1 MSSGLWGVRVARR
14 LVVSLVGF
22 AALGTLVNRALGDE
36 IRPRQPRRIVVR
48 LSTDVLASLIDKP
61 VERRVPVDEE
71 ILGTHVTGEAHVEG
85 RPVLQ
90 ASEDPASASFDVT
103 LSGTV
108 NSQTVGRNGPAIIR
122 GRCETQFTAASRV
135 TFQPGQGFVAAPA
148 EVKATTRSTT
158 DKVSSTRRGVIG
170 RVVVRKAWEQINES
184 RDETEAI
191 VRERTENRIREEF
204 DELLQARLERVNRT
218 ADVGLAVRAL
228 LGDSEPHYSCSTSGG
243 CLQIAAST
251 SDSEDAAVSL
261 PSLGRATG
269 TAQIWVHNSV
279 VGDSVAHSLR
289 KLDLVRRSVES
300 VVRTLDVVPRMIALP
315 SEPTNRPLWP
325 MNPIDYATADEW
337 IVLQLGGQSAGA
349 AATTARVDRP

>member
-1 MSSGLWGVRVARR
+1 MSSRLWGVRVARR
-14 LVVSLVGF
+14 LVVSLIGF
-22 AALGTLVNRALGDE
+22 AAVGAVVSRAAGDE
-36 IRPRQPRRIVVR
+36 ARPRQPRRIVVR

-71 ILGTHVTGEAHVEG
+71 ILETHVTGEAHVQG
-85 RPVLQ
+85 RPELE
-90 ASEDPASASFDVT
+90 ASEDPSAAAFDVT

-108 NSQTVGRNGPAIIR
+108 NSKTVGRNGPAIIH
-122 GRCETQFTAASRV
+122 GRSETQFTASSRV

-158 DKVSSTRRGVIG
+158 DKVTSTRRGVIG

-184 RDETEAI
+184 RDETAAI
-191 VRERTENRIREEF
+191 VRERTEQRIREEF
-204 DELLQARLERVNRT
+204 DELLQARLERVNRS

-228 LGDSEPHYSCSTSGG
+228 LGDSDPHYTCSTSGG
-243 CLQIAAST
+243 CLQIAASAGE
-251 SDSEDAAVSL
+251 SDDAAASL
-261 PSLGRATG
+261 PPLGHATG
-269 TAQIWVHNSV
+269 TAQIWVHNSI
-279 VGDSVAHSLR
+279 VGDSVAQSLR

-300 VVRTLDVVPRMIALP
+300 IVRTLDVVPRMIALP
-315 SEPTNRPLWP
+315 GEPSDRRIWP